1 MLFWLAINAALAA
14 SISAAPQSKFGAYSA
29 ALGKRQ
35 TSKNVSS
42 SLVVDLGY
50 EQYQGVPDEF
60 PGLNTWKGYV
70 CISNQDEDGS
80 NSEL

>member
-1 MLFWLAINAALAA
+1 MLFWLAICTALAA
-14 SISAAPQSKFGAYSA
+14 SISAAPQSKFGAYTA

-50 EQYQGVPDEF
+50 ERYQGVPDEF

-70 CISNQDEDGS
+70 CISSQNQDGF
-80 NSEL
+80 NSES